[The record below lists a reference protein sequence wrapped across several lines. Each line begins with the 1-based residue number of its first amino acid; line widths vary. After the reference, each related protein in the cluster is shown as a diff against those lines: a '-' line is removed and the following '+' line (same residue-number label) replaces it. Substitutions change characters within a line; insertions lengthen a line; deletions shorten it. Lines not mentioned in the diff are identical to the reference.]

1 MGRRRPIDS
10 ERLERD
16 GWKLVEYPTKTK
28 DDFGG
33 KVWMEFSPPIKWR
46 NPRWPMRYSL
56 EMSIVGIHEKNGPW
70 YLIDHSVKRDGDRAD
85 NIGRSDWAD
94 WSQSGDLLFAMNG
107 CIYRVPCQQGVLVA
121 LEDAIKIADFSNLRF
136 DPTQSPPEFRRWPAR
151 KR

>member
-1 MGRRRPIDS
+1 
-10 ERLERD
+10 
-16 GWKLVEYPTKTK
+16 
-28 DDFGG
+28 
-33 KVWMEFSPPIKWR
+33 MEFSPPIKWR

-56 EMSIVGIHEKNGPW
+56 EMSIVGIHEKDRPW

-136 DPTQSPPEFRRWPAR
+136 EPTQSPPEFRRWPPPKTLAIFPR
-151 KR
+151 KIGGVVALHTGFWA